1 MRPRPSDPLL
11 SSKAVVIRDSGP
23 ADIGAIRDIYAHHV
37 SHGFASFEEVPPD
50 RAEMEQRRAEI
61 LARGL
66 PYLVATLPGRDP
78 GDGHV
83 AGYAYASPFRARS
96 AYRFTLEN
104 SVYVAP
110 DMQRLG
116 VGRALLADL
125 LPRCAALG
133 YRQMIAVIGDSANH
147 ASIGLHEAAGFVEVG
162 RLRAVGFKLGRWVD
176 SVLMEHALGPGDST
190 LPVS

>member
-1 MRPRPSDPLL
+1 MSASATSMPDRVAARGTV
-11 SSKAVVIRDSGP
+11 AVRDST
-23 ADIGAIRDIYAHHV
+23 AEDVRAIRDIYAHHV

-50 RAEMEQRRAEI
+50 LAEMERRRADV

-66 PYLVATLPGRDP
+66 PHLVAALPG
-78 GDGHV
+78 GQV
-83 AGYAYASPFRARS
+83 AGYAYASPFRPRP

-116 VGRALLADL
+116 VGRALLAVL

-147 ASIGLHEAAGFVEVG
+147 ASIGLHAAAGFVEVG
-162 RLRAVGFKLGRWVD
+162 RLRSVGFKLGRWVD
-176 SVLMEHALGPGDST
+176 SVLMERALGPGDST
-190 LPVS
+190 LPTA